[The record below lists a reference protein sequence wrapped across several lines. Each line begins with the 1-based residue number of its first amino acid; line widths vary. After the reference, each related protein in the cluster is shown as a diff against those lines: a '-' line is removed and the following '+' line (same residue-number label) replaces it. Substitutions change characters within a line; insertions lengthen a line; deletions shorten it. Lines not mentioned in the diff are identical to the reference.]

1 MVFCGVMAATMA
13 LEVIVCSSSWS
24 LSLDAKDKK
33 LGEVLDQ
40 LAAESGYSIVYDQQW
55 SDISISVQLTNESLE
70 SALNRVL
77 KGLDYAMVLNESQ
90 KRIKLYIFGSKTSLR
105 QSGGGIGRSPAASV
119 PPRSAPHESVG
130 KTRKPA
136 SDMAQDESRQPA
148 AGYLPSPAKAPRPSI
163 SGSDTRFDQATST
176 ITE

>member
-13 LEVIVCSSSWS
+13 LEMIVCSSSWS

-119 PPRSAPHESVG
+119 G